1 MGQIED
7 MIVFTRVVEAGSIT
21 RAAEQLN
28 MAKSAISKRLSEL
41 EHRLGVKLITRTTR
55 QSTITEAGQAY
66 YQGSKLIIDEIDELN
81 CHASSQ
87 VRSLQGTLNIA
98 APLSFGIHHLTPA
111 LDIFMRQHPDL
122 TLEVDFS
129 DKKVDIV
136 EQGVDLAF
144 RITQPYRAVI
154 DDSRLQARNIVP
166 IRHILCASP
175 DYLAKQG
182 TPQTL
187 EALKKHRL
195 LKYQHTNNSGL
206 VLTDKSGQAHKL
218 QLKAHF
224 TANNGEVLKSLAESG
239 HGIVDLPTFITWQA
253 IKNKTLVPILPDY
266 QLAELQ
272 AYALYPENRYLP
284 LKVRV
289 FIDFLIERFSQTPYW
304 DNE

>member
-7 MIVFTRVVEAGSIT
+7 MLIFTRVVEAGSIT
-21 RAAEQLN
+21 HAADQLN

-41 EHRLGVKLITRTTR
+41 EHRLGIKLITRTTR
-55 QSTITEAGQAY
+55 QSKITEAGQAY
-66 YQGSKLIIDEIDELN
+66 YQGCKLIIDEVEELN

-87 VRSLQGTLNIA
+87 ARSLQGTLNIA

-111 LDIFMRQHPDL
+111 LDIFMQQHPEL
-122 TLEVDFS
+122 TLEVNFS
-129 DKKVDIV
+129 DKKIDIV

-144 RITQPYRAVI
+144 RITQPYRPII

-166 IRHILCASP
+166 IKHLLCASP
-175 DYLAKQG
+175 DYLAKHG
-182 TPQTL
+182 TPHTL
-187 EALKKHRL
+187 EALKKHQF
-195 LKYQHTNNSGL
+195 LKYQHTNHSGL
-206 VLTDKSGQAHKL
+206 LLTDDAGKKHKL

-224 TANNGEVLKSLAESG
+224 TANNGDVLKSLAEAG

-253 IKNKTLVPILPDY
+253 IKNKTLVPILPQY
-266 QLAELQ
+266 QLAKLH

-304 DNE
+304 DKI